1 MNDDKSLFT
10 SNHGNVYDI
19 VSNIDRTNDNKPN
32 AEGNYMDRKS
42 NEEMDIGNCKNN
54 INIYRYKFTNEFIEE
69 LYKFSKIHQYDS
81 RSDFKEAWEVW
92 IENNNDLV
100 QDEIRRLQNLDYQ
113 GNIIDK
119 MYKSARYYFRK
130 KIDVKEQAQVRRKYI
145 PVQKDLISC
154 MDNHIKVN
162 ILLDNFKPS
171 NGFITFC
178 QSHIELLK
186 EEITRLETMNITD
199 IETIKN
205 KIKKTYKNRY
215 FTIIKK

>member
-1 MNDDKSLFT
+1 
-10 SNHGNVYDI
+10 
-19 VSNIDRTNDNKPN
+19 
-32 AEGNYMDRKS
+32 
-42 NEEMDIGNCKNN
+42 
-54 INIYRYKFTNEFIEE
+54 
-69 LYKFSKIHQYDS
+69 
-81 RSDFKEAWEVW
+81 
-92 IENNNDLV
+92 
-100 QDEIRRLQNLDYQ
+100 
-113 GNIIDK
+113 
-119 MYKSARYYFRK
+119 
-130 KIDVKEQAQVRRKYI
+130 
-145 PVQKDLISC
+145 